1 MAARDLACDNGRPA
15 PNSAIPNPGPAAVAT
30 IVREIALARLLIA
43 YIVSGVV
50 FMLLP
55 GTFLGV
61 WNLISISSHEA
72 VRSISP
78 AWIQAHGQAQV
89 FGWVGSFILGIGF
102 HSIPRLRNIRFA
114 LWKPWVTLGLW
125 TSAVALRW
133 FAGVYQWHW
142 RLLLPLTAAAQIA
155 AFAIFFSVIA
165 GHRSA
170 SGKGLDAWIKVVIAG
185 TLGFFAALVL
195 NFAFSWNAALHAATP
210 AFPAALDQRFL
221 PILGWGFL
229 VPFVWGFS
237 ARWLPV
243 FLGLPES
250 NAKLLAAA
258 VALNTAGVVL
268 AAGFCGAL
276 AASVLL
282 LFGSLFAIAALH
294 VFQSAARPAKSKG
307 VHRSFPAFVRSA
319 YAWLLISAA
328 LGIWAAVSDT
338 SGGIGGASRHALT
351 VGFVAMMVF
360 NIGQRVLPAFGGMR
374 LLFSTRLMFAA
385 SALLTIG
392 CALRVT
398 SEVLAYQQYA
408 AWAWHVLPVSAVI
421 ELSAVTAFALNLAVT
436 FLKPPPV
443 AFVDVKQF
451 GDRRSI
457 FSTGLISF
465 IFS

>member
-1 MAARDLACDNGRPA
+1 MAARDTMADKQPA
-15 PNSAIPNPGPAAVAT
+15 PTSSAIQNPGPAAVAT

-72 VRSISP
+72 SRSISP

-114 LWKPWVTLGLW
+114 LWKPWATLALW

-155 AFAIFFSVIA
+155 AFLIFFSVIA
-165 GHRSA
+165 GHRSTG
-170 SGKGLDAWIKVVIAG
+170 GKGLDPWIKVVIAG

-195 NFAFSWNAALHAATP
+195 NLAFSWNAALHAATP
-210 AFPAALDQRFL
+210 AFPAALDARFL
-221 PILGWGFL
+221 PILAWGFL

-237 ARWLPV
+237 ARWLPI
-243 FLGLPES
+243 FLGLREPD
-250 NAKLLAAA
+250 AKLLAAA
-258 VALNTAGVVL
+258 VALNIAGVVL
-268 AAGFCGAL
+268 AAAFSSAL
-276 AASVLL
+276 LASVLL
-282 LFGSLFAIAALH
+282 LLGALFAVPALH
-294 VFQSAARPAKSKG
+294 VFQPAARPAKVKG
-307 VHRSFPAFVRSA
+307 VHRSFPALVRSA
-319 YAWLLISAA
+319 YAWLLISAS

-338 SGGIGGASRHALT
+338 SGGIAGASRHALT
-351 VGFVAMMVF
+351 VGFVALMVF
-360 NIGQRVLPAFGGMR
+360 NIGQRILPAFGGMR
-374 LLFSTRLMFAA
+374 LLFSPSLMFAA
-385 SALLTIG
+385 SALLTLG

-398 SEVLAYQQYA
+398 CEVLAYQQYA
-408 AWAWHVLPVSAVI
+408 AWAWYILPVSAVI
-421 ELSAVTAFALNLAVT
+421 ELSAVTVFALNLVVT

-443 AFVDVKQF
+443 AFVNVKQF
-451 GDRRSI
+451 GN
-457 FSTGLISF
+457 
-465 IFS
+465 